1 MGRPDVVEEKTMANP
16 VFDRIDKQITK
27 GDYAGF
33 DRGPAVSGMSAGSG
47 VQDSLNPQQLQ
58 DLYNQPS
65 AGPVQMRRVTLDDVV
80 MKTLG
85 LFTIVLLVGA
95 ATWYTV
101 AGRTTLSMPLM
112 LAGMFGGLA
121 IGLLIAFKKT
131 VSVPLIVLYAALEGV
146 LVGAISQVFAS
157 QYEGLVS
164 TAVIATLC
172 TFAGMLLGYKSGLIK
187 VTDKSRR
194 IFAMAIMGYLLFGLV
209 NVVMAFMGVGSGFGI
224 GGKGPM
230 GIAISVL
237 GVGLASY
244 SLAIDFDSVDR
255 AIKAQM
261 PEKYSWLLA
270 HGFIVTLVWLYL
282 EFLRLLARLR

>member
-1 MGRPDVVEEKTMANP
+1 MASNP
-16 VFDRIDKQITK
+16 VFSRIDKQIRA

-33 DRGPAVSGMSAGSG
+33 DRGPVATGRSTGSG
-47 VQDSLNPQQLQ
+47 VQDNLNSGQLQ

-85 LFTIVLLVGA
+85 LFAIVLVVAA
-95 ATWYTV
+95 ATWFTV
-101 AGRTTLSMPLM
+101 AGRTTLSLPLM
-112 LAGMFGGLA
+112 LAGMFGGLGV
-121 IGLLIAFKKT
+121 GLLVAFRKT
-131 VSVPLIVLYAALEGV
+131 ISVPLIVLYAALEGV

-157 QYEGLVS
+157 QYEGLVT
-164 TAVIATLC
+164 TAVVATVC
-172 TFAGMLLGYKSGLIK
+172 TFAGMLLGYKAGLIK

-194 IFAMAIMGYLLFGLV
+194 IFGMAIMGYLLFGFV
-209 NVVMAFMGVGSGFGI
+209 NVVAAFMGVGSGFGI

-255 AIKAQM
+255 AVKAQL

>member
-1 MGRPDVVEEKTMANP
+1 MASNP
-16 VFDRIDKQITK
+16 VFSRIDKQITQ

-33 DRGPAVSGMSAGSG
+33 DRGPATSRMSGGAS
-47 VQDSLNPQQLQ
+47 VQDNLNSQQLQ

-65 AGPVQMRRVTLDDVV
+65 AGPVRMGRVTLDDVV

-85 LFTIVLLVGA
+85 LFAIVVVVGA
-95 ATWYTV
+95 ASWFMV
-101 AGRTTLSMPLM
+101 AGNINLSVPLM

-121 IGLLIAFKKT
+121 VGLAIAFKKT
-131 VSVPLIVLYAALEGV
+131 ISVPLIVLYAVLEGV
-146 LVGAISQVFAS
+146 LVGAISMVFE
-157 QYEGLVS
+157 QRWPGVVT
-164 TAVIATLC
+164 TAVIATVC
-172 TFAGMLLGYKSGLIK
+172 TFAGMLLGYKTGLIK

-194 IFAMAIMGYLLFGLV
+194 IFSMAIMGYLLFGLV
-209 NVVMAFMGVGSGFGI
+209 NVVAAFMGVGQGWGFG
-224 GGKGPM
+224 GTGLM
-230 GIAISVL
+230 GIGISVL

-255 AIKAQM
+255 AVKAQL

-282 EFLRLLARLR
+282 EFLRLLARLRE

>member
-1 MGRPDVVEEKTMANP
+1 MTNP
-16 VFDRIDKQITK
+16 VFDRLDKQISK

-33 DRGPAVSGMSAGSG
+33 DRGPSAAPTSAGSG

-80 MKTLG
+80 MKTMG
-85 LFTIVLLVGA
+85 LFSIVVVVGA
-95 ATWYTV
+95 VTWFAV
-101 AGRTTLSMPLM
+101 AGNVNMSLPLM

-121 IGLLIAFKKT
+121 VGLAIAFKKT
-131 VSVPLIVLYAALEGV
+131 ISVPLIVLYAVLEGV
-146 LVGAISQVFAS
+146 LVGAISQVFETL
-157 QYEGLVS
+157 YHGLVA
-164 TAVIATLC
+164 TAVIATVC
-172 TFAGMLLGYKSGLIK
+172 TFAGMLLGYKTGLIK

-194 IFAMAIMGYLLFGLV
+194 IFGMAIMGYLLFGLV
-209 NVVMAFMGVGSGFGI
+209 NLVAAFMGYGSGFGI
-224 GGKGPM
+224 GGKGPV

-255 AIKAQM
+255 AVKAQL

>member
-1 MGRPDVVEEKTMANP
+1 MANP
-16 VFDRIDKQITK
+16 VFDRLDKQITK

-33 DRGPAVSGMSAGSG
+33 GRGSAASATSAGSG
-47 VQDSLNPQQLQ
+47 VQDSLNSQQLQ

-65 AGPVQMRRVTLDDVV
+65 AGPVQMRRVTLDDVI

-85 LFTIVLLVGA
+85 LFTIVVLVAA
-95 ATWYTV
+95 ATWYYV
-101 AGRTTLSMPLM
+101 AGQPSKSPAPMALM
-112 LAGMFGGLA
+112 LAGMFGGLGV
-121 IGLLIAFKKT
+121 GLLIAFKKT
-131 VSVPLIVLYAALEGV
+131 INVPLIVAYAALEGV
-146 LVGAISQVFAS
+146 LVGAISQVFNTR
-157 QYEGLVS
+157 YEGLVT
-164 TAVIATLC
+164 TAVVATVC

-194 IFAMAIMGYLLFGLV
+194 IFGMAIMGYLLFGLV
-209 NVVMAFMGVGSGFGI
+209 NLVVAFMGYGSGFGI

-255 AIKAQM
+255 AIKAQL

-282 EFLRLLARLR
+282 EFLRLLARLRQ

>member
-1 MGRPDVVEEKTMANP
+1 MASNP
-16 VFDRIDKQITK
+16 VFSRIDKQIRA

-33 DRGPAVSGMSAGSG
+33 DRGPVATGRSTGSG
-47 VQDSLNPQQLQ
+47 VQDNLNSGQLQ

-85 LFTIVLLVGA
+85 LFAIVLVVAA
-95 ATWYTV
+95 ATWFTV
-101 AGRTTLSMPLM
+101 AGRTTLSLPLM
-112 LAGMFGGLA
+112 LAGMFGGLGV
-121 IGLLIAFKKT
+121 GLLVAFRKT
-131 VSVPLIVLYAALEGV
+131 ISVPLIVLYAALEGV

-157 QYEGLVS
+157 QYSGLVT
-164 TAVIATLC
+164 TAVIATVC

-194 IFAMAIMGYLLFGLV
+194 IFGMAIMGYLLFGLV
-209 NVVMAFMGVGSGFGI
+209 NVVAAFMGVGSGFGI

-230 GIAISVL
+230 GIAVSVL

-255 AIKAQM
+255 AVKAQL

>member
-1 MGRPDVVEEKTMANP
+1 MANP
-16 VFDRIDKQITK
+16 VFDRLDKQIAK

-33 DRGPAVSGMSAGSG
+33 DRGPSASGMSAGSG
-47 VQDSLNPQQLQ
+47 VQDSLNSQQLQ

-85 LFTIVLLVGA
+85 LFSIVVLVGA
-95 ATWYTV
+95 ATWYYV
-101 AGRTTLSMPLM
+101 AGLPSTSPTPMALM
-112 LAGMFGGLA
+112 LAGMFGGLGV
-121 IGLLIAFKKT
+121 GLLIAFKKT
-131 VSVPLIVLYAALEGV
+131 INVPLIVTYAALEGV
-146 LVGAISQVFAS
+146 LVGAISEVFNQRWPGVVA
-157 QYEGLVS
+157 
-164 TAVIATLC
+164 TAVIATVC
-172 TFAGMLLGYKSGLIK
+172 TFAGMLLGYKTGLIK

-194 IFAMAIMGYLLFGLV
+194 IFGMAIMGYLLFGLV
-209 NVVMAFMGVGSGFGI
+209 NMVAAFMGVGAGWGFG
-224 GGKGPM
+224 GTGFM

-255 AIKAQM
+255 AVKAQL

-282 EFLRLLARLR
+282 EFLRLLARMRQ

>member
-1 MGRPDVVEEKTMANP
+1 MANP
-16 VFDRIDKQITK
+16 VFDRLDKQIAK

-33 DRGPAVSGMSAGSG
+33 DRGSSASGMSAGSG
-47 VQDSLNPQQLQ
+47 VQDSLNSQQLQ

-85 LFTIVLLVGA
+85 LFSIVVLVGA
-95 ATWYTV
+95 ATWYYV
-101 AGRTTLSMPLM
+101 ASQPSTSPTPMALM
-112 LAGMFGGLA
+112 LAGMFGGLGV
-121 IGLLIAFKKT
+121 GLLIAFKKT
-131 VSVPLIVLYAALEGV
+131 INVPLIVTYAALEGV
-146 LVGAISQVFAS
+146 LVGAISEVFNQRWPGVVA
-157 QYEGLVS
+157 
-164 TAVIATLC
+164 TAVIATVC
-172 TFAGMLLGYKSGLIK
+172 TFAGMLLGYKTGLIK

-194 IFAMAIMGYLLFGLV
+194 IFGMAIMGYLLFGLV
-209 NVVMAFMGVGSGFGI
+209 NLVAAFMGVGEGWGFG
-224 GGKGPM
+224 GTGFM

-255 AIKAQM
+255 AVKAQL

-282 EFLRLLARLR
+282 EFLRLLARLRQ

>member
-1 MGRPDVVEEKTMANP
+1 MTMASNP
-16 VFDRIDKQITK
+16 VFDRLDKQITK

-33 DRGPAVSGMSAGSG
+33 NSGSSASGMSAGSG
-47 VQDSLNPQQLQ
+47 VQDSLNSQQLQ

-85 LFTIVLLVGA
+85 LFTIVVLVGA
-95 ATWYTV
+95 VTWYYV
-101 AGRTTLSMPLM
+101 AGQPSTSPTPMALM
-112 LAGMFGGLA
+112 LAGMFGGLG

-131 VSVPLIVLYAALEGV
+131 INVPLIVLYSALEGV
-146 LVGAISQVFAS
+146 FVGAISEVFN
-157 QYEGLVS
+157 QRWPGLVA
-164 TAVIATLC
+164 TAVIATVC
-172 TFAGMLLGYKSGLIK
+172 TFAGMFVGWKSGLIK

-194 IFAMAIMGYLLFGLV
+194 IFGMAIMGYLLFGLV
-209 NVVMAFMGVGSGFGI
+209 NLVAAFMGVGSGFGF
-224 GGKGPM
+224 GGTGPL

-255 AIKAQM
+255 AVAAQL

-270 HGFIVTLVWLYL
+270 HGLIVTLVWLYL
-282 EFLRLLARLR
+282 EFLRLLARLRQ

>member
-1 MGRPDVVEEKTMANP
+1 MANP
-16 VFDRIDKQITK
+16 VFDRLDKQISK

-33 DRGPAVSGMSAGSG
+33 DRGPSAAAAGAGGG
-47 VQDSLNPQQLQ
+47 VQDSLNSQQLQ
-58 DLYNQPS
+58 DLYNRPS
-65 AGPVQMRRVTLDDVV
+65 AGPVQMQRVTLDDVV

-85 LFTIVLLVGA
+85 LFTIVVLVGA
-95 ATWYTV
+95 ATWVTV
-101 AGRTTLSMPLM
+101 AGNTSLSLPLM

-121 IGLLIAFKKT
+121 VGLLIAFKKT
-131 VSVPLIVLYAALEGV
+131 ISVPLIVLYAVLEGV
-146 LVGAISQVFAS
+146 FVGAISEVFNDRWP
-157 QYEGLVS
+157 GIVT
-164 TAVIATLC
+164 TAVIATVC
-172 TFAGMLLGYKSGLIK
+172 TFAGMLLGYKTGLIK

-194 IFAMAIMGYLLFGLV
+194 IFGMAIMGYLLFGLV
-209 NVVMAFMGVGSGFGI
+209 NLVAAFMGVGQGWGFG
-224 GGKGPM
+224 GTGFM

-255 AIKAQM
+255 AVKAQL

-282 EFLRLLARLR
+282 EFLRLLARLRQ

>member
-1 MGRPDVVEEKTMANP
+1 MANP
-16 VFDRIDKQITK
+16 VFDRLDKQITK

-33 DRGPAVSGMSAGSG
+33 DRQPSTRGMSGGAG
-47 VQDSLNPQQLQ
+47 VQDSLNSQQLQ
-58 DLYNQPS
+58 DRYNQPS

-85 LFTIVLLVGA
+85 LFSIMLVVA
-95 ATWYTV
+95 AVTWYYV
-101 AGRTTLSMPLM
+101 AGLPNESNTPMVLM
-112 LAGMFGGLA
+112 LAGMFGGLG

-131 VSVPLIVLYAALEGV
+131 INVPLIVTYAALEGV
-146 LVGAISQVFAS
+146 LVGAISMVFE
-157 QYEGLVS
+157 QRWPGIVT
-164 TAVIATLC
+164 TAVIATVC

-194 IFAMAIMGYLLFGLV
+194 IFGMAIMGYLLFGLV
-209 NVVMAFMGVGSGFGI
+209 NLVASFMGVGDGWGFG
-224 GGKGPM
+224 GTGPM

-244 SLAIDFDSVDR
+244 SLAIDFDSVSR
-255 AIKAQM
+255 AVEAQL

-282 EFLRLLARLR
+282 EILRLLARLRE

>member
-1 MGRPDVVEEKTMANP
+1 MASNP
-16 VFDRIDKQITK
+16 VFTRIDKQIRQ

-33 DRGPAVSGMSAGSG
+33 DRQPSTRGMNGGAG
-47 VQDSLNPQQLQ
+47 VQDNLTPDQLQ
-58 DLYNQPS
+58 DRYNQPS
-65 AGPVQMRRVTLDDVV
+65 AGPVQMGRLTLDDVV
-80 MKTLG
+80 MKTLF
-85 LFTIVLLVGA
+85 LFGIVVLVAA
-95 ATWYTV
+95 ATWITV
-101 AGRTTLSMPLM
+101 ADPARQSLSVPLM

-121 IGLLIAFKKT
+121 VGLVIAFKKT
-131 VSVPLIVLYAALEGV
+131 ISVPLIVLYAVLEGL
-146 LVGAISQVFAS
+146 LVGAISMVFDAA
-157 QYEGLVS
+157 YPGIVT
-164 TAVIATLC
+164 TAVIATTS
-172 TFAGMLLGYKSGLIK
+172 TFAGMFLAWKFGIIK

>member
-1 MGRPDVVEEKTMANP
+1 MASNP
-16 VFDRIDKQITK
+16 VFNRIDKQITK

-33 DRGPAVSGMSAGSG
+33 DRGHAASGMSAGG
-47 VQDSLNPQQLQ
+47 DVQDSLNSQQLQ

-65 AGPVQMRRVTLDDVV
+65 AGPVQMQRVTLDDVV

-85 LFTIVLLVGA
+85 LFSIVLLVGA

-101 AGRTTLSMPLM
+101 AGSINLSLPLM
-112 LAGMFGGLA
+112 LGGMFGSLAVGLV
-121 IGLLIAFKKT
+121 IAFKKT
-131 VSVPLIVLYAALEGV
+131 ISVPLIVLYAVLEGV
-146 LVGAISQVFAS
+146 LVGAISEVFE
-157 QYEGLVS
+157 QRWPGVVT
-164 TAVIATLC
+164 TAVIATVC

-194 IFAMAIMGYLLFGLV
+194 IFGMAILGYLLFGLV
-209 NVVMAFMGVGSGFGI
+209 NVAAAFMGVGGGWGFG
-224 GGKGPM
+224 GTGPM
-230 GIAISVL
+230 GIVISVL

-255 AIKAQM
+255 AVKAQL

-270 HGFIVTLVWLYL
+270 HGLIVTLVWLYL
-282 EFLRLLARLR
+282 EILRLLARMRQ

>member
-1 MGRPDVVEEKTMANP
+1 MANP
-16 VFDRIDKQITK
+16 VFDRLDRQITK

-33 DRGPAVSGMSAGSG
+33 DRGTAASATRAGSG
-47 VQDSLNPQQLQ
+47 VQDNLNSQQLQ

-65 AGPVQMRRVTLDDVV
+65 AGAVQMRQVTLDDVI

-85 LFTIVLLVGA
+85 LFTIVVLVGA
-95 ATWYTV
+95 ATWAAV
-101 AGRTTLSMPLM
+101 ASGDRQGLSTPLM

-121 IGLLIAFKKT
+121 VGLAIAFKKT
-131 VSVPLIVLYAALEGV
+131 ISVPLIVLYAVLEGV
-146 LVGAISQVFAS
+146 LVGAISQVFNAL
-157 QYEGLVS
+157 YEGLVT
-164 TAVIATLC
+164 TAVVATVC

-194 IFAMAIMGYLLFGLV
+194 IFGMAIMGYLLFGLV
-209 NVVMAFMGVGSGFGI
+209 NVVVVFTGHGSGFGI

-255 AIKAQM
+255 AIKARL

-282 EFLRLLARLR
+282 EFLRLLARLRQ